1 MTPIDYG
8 SEKSSGSISESSAS
22 SDSASSSGSGSEF
35 SSSSGSGGSGGGSE
49 SSGSDSLG
57 SGSDSTST
65 SGSDSTSDSTSG
77 ATSSSDGGSGSG
89 PGENP
94 FELLT
99 IVYSWTDQPDLDT
112 TTGFMGETVGWPG
125 PYSTNYM
132 NHTGDDQTLGGN
144 ETVAVDLA
152 LAWADGVITDTAV
165 ITCAADWFPGGD
177 DDTATAPNPNPGTG
191 PAYIEVTYKGN
202 SMGKSINPGSASPA
216 STLVIPQITVSAD
229 GTFDIN

>member
-22 SDSASSSGSGSEF
+22 SDSASSSGSGSEY

-57 SGSDSTST
+57 SGS
-65 SGSDSTSDSTSG
+65 GSDSTSG
-77 ATSSSDGGSGSG
+77 GTSSSDGGSGSG

-94 FELLT
+94 FGLLT
-99 IVYSWTDQPDLDT
+99 IVYSWVDQPDLDT

-125 PYSTNYM
+125 PYATNYM
-132 NHTGDDQTLGGN
+132 SHTGDDQTLGGN

-165 ITCAADWFPGGD
+165 ITCAADWYPGGD
-177 DDTATAPNPNPGTG
+177 DDPATAPNPNPGTG